1 MSHGRP
7 VPGGWRILVADRV
20 QCLLLCALLS
30 SWLAALPGIAV
41 ETQFPGLRYA
51 GVEFY
56 GSSQITRA
64 EIEKYLAVKQG
75 ATMEVVARAVERLKQ
90 QLELRHVN
98 AKVQIVQAPPGKFYL
113 VVDVADSAVDPV
125 QTRRLKEP
133 RHVLVRSE
141 KPFLLLDQLEARL
154 RKLTDEGRP
163 WSEDIRDGI
172 KYYSDEPSNA
182 IVDQLG
188 KQVPDMRLEF
198 LAVVASDPDP
208 NRRKR
213 AVQLLN
219 WAGAIPE
226 TAYYLLPAFDD
237 ADSDVR
243 AEVAR
248 YMYPRFETLPD
259 DFPFQMLIE
268 AMSRQ
273 LSRNSHQ
280 DRSKALNCLLALA
293 TQRPQLLSSIK
304 VFNEERVKQLAES
317 SVIPSVK
324 DPAQQLLARFAAQ
337 PSAPTS
343 STPQEGE
350 PPADAGG
357 GGFF

>member
-1 MSHGRP
+1 MA
-7 VPGGWRILVADRV
+7 VRV
-20 QCLLLCALLS
+20 LSRLLS
-30 SWLAALPGIAV
+30 FLVGAWLLSLPAFAA
-41 ETQFPGLRYA
+41 ETKFPGVRYA

-64 EIEKYLAVKQG
+64 EIDKILAVKQG
-75 ATMEVVARAVERLKQ
+75 ATMEVVSRAVERLKK

-98 AKVQIVQAPPGKFYL
+98 AKVQIVSAPPGKFYL
-113 VVDVADSAVDPV
+113 VVDVADSAADPV
-125 QTRRLKEP
+125 QTRRLKQP
-133 RHVLVRSE
+133 RHVLVRSD

-163 WSEDIRDGI
+163 WSEDIRDGM
-172 KYYSDEPSNA
+172 KFYSDEPCNA
-182 IVDQLG
+182 IVEQLG

-226 TAYYLLPAFDD
+226 TAYYLIPAFDD

-248 YMYPRFETLPD
+248 YMFSRFETLPD

-268 AMSRQ
+268 AISRQ

-280 DRSKALNCLLALA
+280 DRSKALYCLLALA
-293 TQRPQLLSSIK
+293 NQRPQLLSNIK
-304 VFNEERVKQLAES
+304 VFNEERVKQLADA
-317 SVIPSVK
+317 SVIPTVK
-324 DPAQQLLARFAAQ
+324 EPAQQLLARFSTR
-337 PSAPTS
+337 PSAPPEAPPS
-343 STPQEGE
+343 SEQ
-350 PPADAGG
+350 PADSGG

>member
-1 MSHGRP
+1 MSPRT
-7 VPGGWRILVADRV
+7 VGWIGVNTTSVAARV
-20 QCLLLCALLS
+20 QSLLLCGFIS
-30 SWLAALPGIAV
+30 IWLASLTAV
-41 ETQFPGLRYA
+41 AAETKFPGMRYA

-56 GSSQITRA
+56 GSSQVTRA
-64 EIEKYLAVKQG
+64 EIDKYLAVKLG
-75 ATMEVVARAVERLKQ
+75 VTMETVVRAVERLKK

-98 AKVQIVQAPPGKFYL
+98 AKVQVVSAPPGKFYL
-113 VVDVADSAVDPV
+113 VVDVADSAADPV

-133 RHVLVRSE
+133 RHVLVRSD
-141 KPFLLLDQLEARL
+141 KPFLLLDQLETRL

-163 WSEDIRDGI
+163 WHEDIRDGM
-172 KYYSDEPSNA
+172 KFYSDEPCNA
-182 IVDQLG
+182 IVEQLG
-188 KQVPDMRLEF
+188 KQVPDMRLEY
-198 LAVVASDPDP
+198 LAVIASDPDP

-248 YMYPRFETLPD
+248 YMFPRFETFPD
-259 DFPFQMLIE
+259 NFPFQMLIE
-268 AMSRQ
+268 AVSRQ
-273 LSRNSHQ
+273 LSRTSHQ
-280 DRSKALNCLLALA
+280 DRSKALHCLLALA
-293 TQRPQLLSSIK
+293 NQRPDLISNIK
-304 VFNEERVKQLAES
+304 VFNEERVRQLADA

-324 DPAQQLLARFAAQ
+324 EPAQQLIARFATR
-337 PSAPTS
+337 PSAPAAAPPS
-343 STPQEGE
+343 EQ
-350 PPADAGG
+350 PADTGG